1 MTGYAELHC
10 FSNFTFLEGASHAEE
25 LVQQAAS
32 LGLKAI
38 AITDRNTLA
47 GVVRAHTAAKDA
59 GVQLIIG
66 AQLDFAD
73 APSVLCL
80 PTDLAA
86 YSRLSQLISL
96 GRRRVPKGECLL
108 YWADFLERME
118 GQQVILLAPP
128 RPDADF
134 ITRLQDLRAH
144 IGDDLSLGISNLLR
158 SRDRQRIDLWAKV
171 AEQQGVALLAMNDVL
186 YHHPDR
192 ARLEDVLAATRH
204 KCTVQQ
210 LGLRAESNAEC
221 HLKPAGQM
229 AELFRDHPRA
239 LARTL
244 EVASRCKFSLSEL
257 KYVYP
262 EESKGESATPQAE
275 LERLTW
281 LGAQGRF
288 PNGIP
293 PKVRGQIE
301 HELRLVEHL
310 NYAAYFLTVYDIVRY
325 ARDECGILCQGRGSA
340 ANSVICYCL
349 GVTSVNPESQDL
361 LVERFISAE
370 RAEPPDIDIDFEH
383 ERREEVIQYIY
394 QKYGRDR
401 AGIAATVISFRT
413 KMALR
418 TVGRALGLS
427 MDTITHISKTLH
439 WWSKERYSAEALR
452 DAGIDPDSKL
462 IRLTVQLANEL
473 VGFPRH
479 ISQHVGG
486 FVITNGPLA
495 DLVPVENAS
504 MADRTVV
511 QWDKDDLEELGLLK
525 VDVLALGMLTCIQK
539 CFGLIE
545 RHYGKRYELHTV
557 PQDDAATYD
566 MICEADTIGVFQ
578 IESRAQMSMLP
589 RLRPKNLYDLVVEVA
604 IVRPGPI
611 QGNMVHPYLQRRK
624 NKNLITYEKEEL
636 RPVLEKTHG
645 VPLFQE
651 QAMRLSMVCAGF
663 TAGEADGLRRAM
675 ATFKRNGTIG
685 KYRDKLINGMLENGY
700 SSEFAENIFSQ
711 LKGFADYGFP
721 ESHAASFAI
730 LAYVS
735 SWLKCHYPAAFCA
748 AILNAQPMGF
758 YSSSRLVIDAKDHGV
773 EVWPI
778 DVNYSHWDHTLE
790 PHHGRHGQALRL
802 GFRQIKGFRQE
813 DADRI
818 TALRGDRYDGIR
830 DLWRRTQLPVAV
842 LERLAR
848 ADTFGSFGL
857 DRRSALWTIKGLN
870 DVALPLFDYTAAQP
884 RGSNAP
890 PAALDDREEDANLPR
905 LTTGENVIQ
914 DFRANSLSLR
924 PHALALLRPQLRQLG
939 LVTAKDLLTLPLHQ
953 QVRIGGLVQVRQR
966 PGTASGVIFATLQD
980 ETGDSNIIIWP
991 RVFEAFRRE
1000 VLGGRI
1006 MIVEGRLQRESTV
1019 VHVVAERIADGTPY
1033 LTGLGEIDWENDF
1046 GEMLSPADEV
1056 KKPLR
1061 DPKAARSREIRE
1073 VMETFPD
1080 GRNFR

>member
-1 MTGYAELHC
+1 MTDYVELHC

-47 GVVRAHTAAKDA
+47 GVVRAHSAAKDA
-59 GVQLIIG
+59 DIRLIVG

-108 YWADFLERME
+108 YWADFTDRIE
-118 GQQVILLAPP
+118 GQQVVLLAPP

-134 ITRLQDLRAH
+134 IARLQDLRLR
-144 IGDDLSLGISNLLR
+144 IGDALSLGISNLLR
-158 SRDRQRIDLWAKV
+158 SRDRQRLDLWARV

-192 ARLEDVLAATRH
+192 ARLQDVLAATRH

-210 LGLRAESNAEC
+210 LGLRAESNAER
-221 HLKPAGQM
+221 HLKPAGRM
-229 AELFRDHPRA
+229 AELFRDHPQA

-244 EVASRCKFSLSEL
+244 EVAARCRFSLSEL

-262 EESKGESATPQAE
+262 EESRGESATPQAE

-281 LGAQGRF
+281 LGAQTRF

-293 PKVRGQIE
+293 PKVRSQVE
-301 HELRLVEHL
+301 HELRLVEQL
-310 NYAAYFLTVYDIVRY
+310 NYAAYFLTVYDIVRF
-325 ARDECGILCQGRGSA
+325 ARDEGILCQGRGSA

-394 QKYGRDR
+394 RKYGRDR

-413 KMALR
+413 KLALR

-427 MDTITHISKTLH
+427 MDSITHIARTLH

-462 IRLTVQLANEL
+462 IRMTVQLANEL
-473 VGFPRH
+473 IGFPRH

-495 DLVPVENAS
+495 DLVPVENAR

-525 VDVLALGMLTCIQK
+525 VDVLALGMLTCIRK
-539 CFGLIE
+539 CFDLVE
-545 RHYGKRYELHTV
+545 RHYGRKYELHTV
-557 PQDDAATYD
+557 PQDDEPTYR
-566 MICEADTIGVFQ
+566 MIQAADTIGVFQ

-589 RLRPKNLYDLVVEVA
+589 RLKPRNLYDLVVEVA

-611 QGNMVHPYLQRRK
+611 QGNMVHPYLKRRD
-624 NKNLITYEKEEL
+624 NPDLVTYESPEL
-636 RPVLEKTHG
+636 ESVLKKTLG

-651 QAMRLSMVCAGF
+651 QAMRISMVCAGF

-685 KYRDKLINGMLENGY
+685 QYRDKLIDGMTANGY
-700 SSEFAENIFSQ
+700 SRAFAENIFSQ

-735 SWLKCHYPAAFCA
+735 SWLKWHYPAAFAA

-758 YSSSRLVIDAKDHGV
+758 YSSSRLVIDAQDHGV
-773 EVWPI
+773 EVRPI
-778 DVNYSHWDHTLE
+778 DVNYSHWDHMLE
-790 PHHGRHGQALRL
+790 PHAGRHGRALRL
-802 GFRQIKGFRQE
+802 GFRQIKGFRE
-813 DADRI
+813 DDAQQI
-818 TALRGDRYDGIR
+818 VEMRGARYDGIR

-848 ADTFGSFGL
+848 ADAFGSFGL
-857 DRRSALWTIKGLN
+857 DRRSALWSIKGLN
-870 DVALPLFDYTAAQP
+870 DGALPLFDYTATQA

-890 PAALDDREEDANLPR
+890 PVALDDREEDANLPR
-905 LTTGENVIQ
+905 LTTGENVLQ

-924 PHALALLRPQLRQLG
+924 PHALALLRPKLHQLG
-939 LVTAKDLLTLPLHQ
+939 LVTAKDL
-953 QVRIGGLVQVRQR
+953 QVIDPNRRIRIGGLVQVRQR

-991 RVFEAFRRE
+991 RVFDAYRRE
-1000 VLGGRI
+1000 VLGGRM

-1019 VHVVAERIADGTPY
+1019 AHVVAERIVDGTAY
-1033 LTGLGEIDWENDF
+1033 LTELGEIDWDSDF

-1061 DPKAARSREIRE
+1061 DPQAARPRAIRD

>member
-1 MTGYAELHC
+1 MTDYAELHC

-59 GVQLIIG
+59 DIQLIIG
-66 AQLDFAD
+66 TQLDFAD

-96 GRRRVPKGECLL
+96 GRLRVPKGECLL
-108 YWADFLERME
+108 YWADFIDRIE

-128 RPDADF
+128 RPDPDF
-134 ITRLQDLRAH
+134 IARMQNLQSR
-144 IGDDLSLGISNLLR
+144 IGDNLSLGISNLMQG
-158 SRDRQRIDLWAKV
+158 RDRQRIDVWAKT
-171 AEQQGVALLAMNDVL
+171 AKQAGVALLAMNDVL

-192 ARLEDVLAATRH
+192 ARLQDVLNATRH

-210 LGLRAESNAEC
+210 LGLRAESNAER
-221 HLKPAGQM
+221 HLKPAAQM
-229 AELFRDHPRA
+229 AELFRNHPQA
-239 LARTL
+239 LLRSLDVAARC
-244 EVASRCKFSLSEL
+244 RFSLSEL

-281 LGAQGRF
+281 LGAQDRF
-288 PNGIP
+288 PQGIP
-293 PKVRGQIE
+293 PKVRQQVE
-301 HELRLVEHL
+301 HELRLVERL
-310 NYAAYFLTVYDIVRY
+310 DYAAYFLTVYDIVRY
-325 ARDECGILCQGRGSA
+325 AREECGILCQGRGSA

-394 QKYGRDR
+394 RKYGRDR

-413 KMALR
+413 KLALR

-427 MDTITHISKTLH
+427 MDAIAHISKTLH
-439 WWSKERYSAEALR
+439 WWSRERYSAEALR
-452 DAGIDPDSKL
+452 DAGIDPESKL
-462 IRLTVQLANEL
+462 IRMTVQMANEL

-495 DLVPVENAS
+495 DLVPIENAR

-525 VDVLALGMLTCIQK
+525 VDVLALGMLTCIRK
-539 CFGLIE
+539 CFDLVE
-545 RHYGKRYELHTV
+545 RHYGRRYELHTV

-566 MICEADTIGVFQ
+566 MICKADTIGVFQ

-611 QGNMVHPYLQRRK
+611 QGNMVHPYLKRRDNPDLVK
-624 NKNLITYEKEEL
+624 YESPELKE
-636 RPVLEKTHG
+636 VLKKTLG

-651 QAMRLSMVCAGF
+651 QAMRISMVCAGF

-675 ATFKRNGTIG
+675 ATFKRTGTIG
-685 KYRDKLINGMLENGY
+685 QYRDKLINGMIANNY
-700 SSEFAENIFSQ
+700 RREFAENIFSQ
-711 LKGFADYGFP
+711 LQGFADYGFP

-735 SWLKCHYPAAFCA
+735 SWLKCHYPAAFAA

-773 EVWPI
+773 EVRPI
-778 DVNYSHWDHTLE
+778 DVNYSHWDHVLE
-790 PHHGRHGQALRL
+790 PHAGRHGQALRL
-802 GFRQIKGFRQE
+802 GFRQIKGFCEE
-813 DADRI
+813 DANQI
-818 TALRGDRYDGIR
+818 VAMRGERYDGIR
-830 DLWRRTQLPVAV
+830 DLWRRAQLPVAV

-848 ADTFGSFGL
+848 ADAFGSFGL

-870 DVALPLFDYTAAQP
+870 DGALPLFDYTAAQP

-924 PHALALLRPQLRQLG
+924 PHALALLRPQLRRLG
-939 LVTAKDLLTLPLHQ
+939 LVTAKDLQILAPGRRI
-953 QVRIGGLVQVRQR
+953 RIGGLVQVRQR

-980 ETGDSNIIIWP
+980 ETGDSNVIIWP
-991 RVFEAFRRE
+991 RVFDAYRRE
-1000 VLGGRI
+1000 VLGGRM

-1019 VHVVAERIADGTPY
+1019 AHVVAERIADGTPY

-1061 DPKAARSREIRE
+1061 DPHAVRPRDLRE

>member
-25 LVQQAAS
+25 LVQQAAA

-47 GVVRAHTAAKDA
+47 GVVRAHSAAKDA
-59 GVQLIIG
+59 DIQLIVG

-73 APSVLCL
+73 APSILCL

-86 YSRLSQLISL
+86 YSRLSQLISA
-96 GRRRVPKGECLL
+96 GRLRMPKGECLL
-108 YWADFLERME
+108 TWADLLERLE
-118 GQQVILLAPP
+118 GQQIVLLTPP

-134 ITRLQDLRAH
+134 IARLQDLRAR
-144 IGDDLSLGISNLLR
+144 IGDNLSLGISNLLR
-158 SRDRQRIDLWAKV
+158 GRDRQRLDLWARL
-171 AEQQGVALLAMNDVL
+171 AEQQGVALLAVNDVL
-186 YHHPDR
+186 YHHRDR
-192 ARLEDVLAATRH
+192 APLQDVLAATRH

-210 LGLRAESNAEC
+210 LGLRAESNAER
-221 HLKPAGQM
+221 HLKPASRM
-229 AELFRDHPRA
+229 AELFRDHPQA

-244 EVASRCKFSLSEL
+244 EVASRCRFSLSEL

-262 EESKGESATPQAE
+262 EESRGESATPQAE

-281 LGAQGRF
+281 LGAQRRF

-293 PKVRGQIE
+293 SKVRGQIE
-301 HELRLVEHL
+301 HELQLVEKL

-325 ARDECGILCQGRGSA
+325 AREERGILCQGRGSA

-394 QKYGRDR
+394 KKYGRDR

-413 KMALR
+413 KLALR

-427 MDTITHISKTLH
+427 MDTITHISRTLH
-439 WWSKERYSAEALR
+439 WWSKERYSAEVLR

-462 IRLTVQLANEL
+462 VRLTVQLANEL

-495 DLVPVENAS
+495 DLVPIENAR
-504 MADRTVV
+504 MDKRTVV

-525 VDVLALGMLTCIQK
+525 VDVLALGMLTCIRK
-539 CFGLIE
+539 CFELVE
-545 RHYGKRYELHTV
+545 KHYGRKYELATV
-557 PQDDAATYD
+557 PQDDIATYK
-566 MICEADTIGVFQ
+566 MIQAADTIGVFQ

-589 RLRPKNLYDLVVEVA
+589 RLKPENLYDLVVEVA

-624 NKNLITYEKEEL
+624 DKSKIKYES
-636 RPVLEKTHG
+636 PQLEKVLSKTLG

-651 QAMRLSMVCAGF
+651 QAMRISMVCAGF
-663 TAGEADGLRRAM
+663 SAGEADGLRRAM
-675 ATFKRNGTIG
+675 ATFKRTGTIG
-685 KYRDKLINGMLENGY
+685 QYRDKLIGGMLANGY
-700 SSEFAENIFSQ
+700 SREFAENIFSQ

-735 SWLKCHYPAAFCA
+735 SWLKCHYPAAFA
-748 AILNAQPMGF
+748 AGILNAQPMGF
-758 YSSSRLVIDAKDHGV
+758 YSSSRLVIDAQEHGV
-773 EVWPI
+773 EVRPI
-778 DVNYSHWDHTLE
+778 DVNYSHWDHILE
-790 PHHGRHGQALRL
+790 PYAGRHGQALRL
-802 GFRQIKGFRQE
+802 GFRQIKGFREE
-813 DADRI
+813 DAKQI
-818 TALRGDRYDGIR
+818 AKLRGARYDSIR
-830 DLWRRTQLPVAV
+830 DLWRRTQLPVAA

-848 ADTFGSFGL
+848 ADAFGSFGL
-857 DRRSALWTIKGLN
+857 DRRSALWTIKGL
-870 DVALPLFDYTAAQP
+870 DDGALPLFDYVVTQP

-905 LTTGENVIQ
+905 LTTGENVLQ
-914 DFRANSLSLR
+914 DFRSNSLSLR
-924 PHALALLRPQLRQLG
+924 PHALALLRPKLNHLG
-939 LVTAKDLLTLPLHQ
+939 LVTAKDLQTLPVNRR
-953 QVRIGGLVQVRQR
+953 VRIGGLVQVRQR

-991 RVFEAFRRE
+991 RVFDAYRRE
-1000 VLGGRI
+1000 VLGGR
-1006 MIVEGRLQRESTV
+1006 MMVVEGRLQREDTV
-1019 VHVVAERIADGTPY
+1019 AHVVAERIVDGTPY
-1033 LTGLGEIDWENDF
+1033 LTELGEIDWDTDF
-1046 GEMLSPADEV
+1046 GQMLSPADEM
-1056 KKPLR
+1056 KKPPREASGRRR
-1061 DPKAARSREIRE
+1061 DLQE

>member
-1 MTGYAELHC
+1 MTAYAELHC

-47 GVVRAHTAAKDA
+47 GVVRAHSAAKDA
-59 GVQLIIG
+59 DIQLIIG
-66 AQLDFAD
+66 AQIDFTD
-73 APSVLCL
+73 APSLLCL
-80 PTDLAA
+80 PTDLVA

-108 YWADFLERME
+108 YWADFIDRIE
-118 GQQVILLAPP
+118 GQQVVLLAPE
-128 RPDADF
+128 RPDAAF
-134 ITRLQDLRAH
+134 IARLQDLRTR
-144 IGDDLSLGISNLLR
+144 IGDNLSLGISNLLR
-158 SRDRQRIDLWAKV
+158 GRDRQRLDLWAKL
-171 AEQQGVALLAMNDVL
+171 AEQQGVALLALNDVL
-186 YHHPDR
+186 YHHPER
-192 ARLEDVLAATRH
+192 ARLQDVLAATRH

-210 LGLRAESNAEC
+210 LGLRAESNTER

-229 AELFRDHPRA
+229 SELFRDHPQA

-244 EVASRCKFSLSEL
+244 EVASRCRFSLSEL

-262 EESKGESATPQAE
+262 EESKGNSATPQAE

-281 LGAQGRF
+281 LGAQTRF
-288 PNGIP
+288 PDGIP
-293 PKVRGQIE
+293 PKVHSQIE
-301 HELRLVEHL
+301 HELQLVEKL
-310 NYAAYFLTVYDIVRY
+310 NYAAYFLTVHDIVRY
-325 ARDECGILCQGRGSA
+325 AREERGILCQGRGSA

-349 GVTSVNPESQDL
+349 GVTSVDPERQDL

-394 QKYGRDR
+394 EKYGRDR

-413 KMALR
+413 KLALR

-427 MDTITHISKTLH
+427 MDAIAQISKTLH
-439 WWSKERYSAEALR
+439 WWSRERYSTAALR

-495 DLVPVENAS
+495 DLVPVENAR

-525 VDVLALGMLTCIQK
+525 VDVLALGMLTCIRK
-539 CFGLIE
+539 CFDLVE
-545 RHYGKRYELHTV
+545 RHYSKRYDLHTV
-557 PQDDAATYD
+557 PQDDESTYD
-566 MICEADTIGVFQ
+566 MICKADTIGVFQ

-589 RLRPKNLYDLVVEVA
+589 RLQPRNLYDLVVEVA

-624 NKNLITYEKEEL
+624 DPTLRSYEKPEL
-636 RPVLEKTHG
+636 RAVLEKTHG

-675 ATFKRNGTIG
+675 ATFKRTGTIG
-685 KYRDKLINGMLENGY
+685 QYRDKLINGMLANGY
-700 SSEFAENIFSQ
+700 SHEFAENIFSQ

-735 SWLKCHYPAAFCA
+735 SWLKCHYPAAFVA

-758 YSSSRLVIDAKDHGV
+758 YSSSRLVIDAQDHGV
-773 EVWPI
+773 EVRPI
-778 DVNYSHWDHTLE
+778 DVNYSHWDHILE
-790 PHHGRHGQALRL
+790 PHAGRHGQALRL
-802 GFRQIKGFRQE
+802 GLHQIKGFREE
-813 DADRI
+813 DARQI
-818 TALRGDRYDGIR
+818 AALRGTGYDSIR
-830 DLWRRTQLPVAV
+830 DLWRRTQLPVAA

-848 ADTFGSFGL
+848 ADAFGSFGL

-870 DVALPLFDYTAAQP
+870 DGALPLFDYTAAQP

-890 PAALDDREEDANLPR
+890 PAALDDREDDANLPR
-905 LTTGENVIQ
+905 LTTGENVLQ
-914 DFRANSLSLR
+914 DFRNNSLSLR
-924 PHALALLRPQLRQLG
+924 PHALALLRPRLYRLG
-939 LVTAKDLLTLPLHQ
+939 LTTAKELQTLPPNRRI
-953 QVRIGGLVQVRQR
+953 RIGGLVQVRQR
-966 PGTASGVIFATLQD
+966 PGTASGVIFVTLQD

-991 RVFEAFRRE
+991 RVFDAYRRE
-1000 VLGGRI
+1000 VLGGRM

-1019 VHVVAERIADGTPY
+1019 AHVVAERIVDGTSY
-1033 LTGLGEIDWENDF
+1033 LTDLGEIDWENEF
-1046 GEMLSPADEV
+1046 SEMLSPADEV

-1061 DPKAARSREIRE
+1061 DPSAARPRDIRE

>member
-1 MTGYAELHC
+1 MSDYAELHC

-25 LVQQAAS
+25 LVQQAAA

-59 GVQLIIG
+59 GIQLIVG
-66 AQLDFAD
+66 ARLDFAD

-108 YWADFLERME
+108 FWADLMERLE
-118 GQQVILLAPP
+118 GQQIILLAPP
-128 RPDADF
+128 KPEQAF
-134 ITRLQDLRAH
+134 MTRMRDLRDR

-158 SRDRQRIDLWAKV
+158 GRDQQRIAIWSRIA
-171 AEQQGVALLAMNDVL
+171 QQENVALLALNDVL

-192 ARLEDVLAATRH
+192 APLQDVLVATRH
-204 KCTVQQ
+204 RCTVLQ
-210 LGLRAESNAEC
+210 LGLRAESNAERY
-221 HLKPAGQM
+221 LKSAAQM
-229 AELFRDHPRA
+229 AELFHDHPHA

-244 EVASRCKFSLSEL
+244 QISARCRFSLSEI

-262 EESKGESATPQAE
+262 EESRGDSPTPQAE
-275 LERLTW
+275 LARLTW
-281 LGAQGRF
+281 EGAAGHY
-288 PNGIP
+288 PAGIP
-293 PKVRGQIE
+293 QKVRATIA
-301 HELRLVEHL
+301 HELRLVEQL
-310 NYAAYFLTVYDIVRY
+310 DYAAYFLTVHDIVRF

-340 ANSVICYCL
+340 ANSAICYCL
-349 GVTSVNPESQDL
+349 GVTAVDPERQDL

-394 QKYGRDR
+394 RKYGRAR

-413 KMALR
+413 KLALH

-427 MDTITHISKTLH
+427 MDTISHISKTLH
-439 WWSKERYSAEALR
+439 WWSQERYSADSLR
-452 DAGIDPDSKL
+452 EAGIDPESPL
-462 IRLTVQLANEL
+462 IRQTVILANEL

-495 DLVPVENAS
+495 DLVPIENAR

-511 QWDKDDLEELGLLK
+511 QWDKDDLEALGLLK
-525 VDVLALGMLTCIQK
+525 VDILALGMLTCIRK
-539 CFGLIE
+539 CFDLIKQ
-545 RHYGKRYELHTV
+545 HYGKIYALHTV
-557 PQDDAATYD
+557 PQDDAPTYD
-566 MICEADTIGVFQ
+566 MICKADTVGVFQ

-589 RLRPKNLYDLVVEVA
+589 RLRPRNLYDLVVEVA

-611 QGNMVHPYLQRRK
+611 QGNMVHPYLKRR
-624 NKNLITYEKEEL
+624 NNPDLVQYESPQLES
-636 RPVLEKTHG
+636 VLKKTLG

-651 QAMRLSMVCAGF
+651 QAMRISMVCAGF

-675 ATFKRNGTIG
+675 ATFKRNGSIG
-685 KYRDKLINGMLENGY
+685 KYRDKLINGMIANGY
-700 SSEFAENIFSQ
+700 RAEFAENIFSQ

-735 SWLKCHYPAAFCA
+735 SWLKCHYPAAFAA

-758 YSSSRLVIDAKDHGV
+758 YSSSRLVIDAKDHDV
-773 EVWPI
+773 EVRPI
-778 DVNYSHWDHTLE
+778 DVNYSDWDHILE
-790 PHHGRHGQALRL
+790 PARDRHGRALRL
-802 GFRQIKGFRQE
+802 GFRQIKGFPRA
-813 DADRI
+813 DAMHI
-818 TALRGDRYDGIR
+818 MAMRGEGYASIR
-830 DLWRRTQLPVAV
+830 DLWRRAQLPVAV

-848 ADTFGSFGL
+848 ADAFGSFGL
-857 DRRSALWTIKGLN
+857 DRRTALWTIKGLN
-870 DVALPLFDYTAAQP
+870 DDPLPLFDFGAASWP
-884 RGSNAP
+884 AGSNAP
-890 PAALDDREEDANLPR
+890 PAEIGGDEEDADLPR
-905 LTTGENVIQ
+905 MTTGENIIQ
-914 DFRANSLSLR
+914 DFRTNALSLR
-924 PHALALLRPQLRQLG
+924 PHPLALLRPQLRQLG
-939 LVTAKDLLTLPLHQ
+939 LVTAQELQEIKDGR
-953 QVRIGGLVQVRQR
+953 RIKVGGLVQVRQR

-980 ETGDSNIIIWP
+980 ETGDSNIVIWP
-991 RVFEAFRRE
+991 RIFETFRRE
-1000 VLGGRI
+1000 VLGGRM
-1006 MIVEGRLQRESTV
+1006 MIVEGRLQQESGV
-1019 VHVVAERIADGTPY
+1019 IHIVADRIEDGTPY
-1033 LTGLGEIDWENDF
+1033 LAGLGEIDWDRDF
-1046 GEMLSPADEV
+1046 SEMLSPADEV
-1056 KKPLR
+1056 KRPLR
-1061 DPKAARSREIRE
+1061 DPRAIRE
-1073 VMETFPD
+1073 AMETFPD

>member
-1 MTGYAELHC
+1 MTEYAELHC

-59 GVQLIIG
+59 DIQLIIG

-108 YWADFLERME
+108 YWADFLGRIE
-118 GQQVILLAPP
+118 GQQVVLLAPE
-128 RPDADF
+128 RPDPDF
-134 ITRLQDLRAH
+134 IARLQGLHVR

-158 SRDRQRIDLWAKV
+158 GGDRQRIEIWARI

-192 ARLEDVLAATRH
+192 ARLQDVLAATRH

-229 AELFRDHPRA
+229 AELFRGHPQA

-244 EVASRCKFSLSEL
+244 DVASRCRFSLSEL

-281 LGAQGRF
+281 LGAQNRF

-301 HELRLVEHL
+301 HELRLVEQL
-310 NYAAYFLTVYDIVRY
+310 NYAAYFLTVNDIVRF
-325 ARDECGILCQGRGSA
+325 ARSEGILCQGRGSA

-394 QKYGRDR
+394 RKYGRDR

-413 KMALR
+413 KLALR

-427 MDTITHISKTLH
+427 MDAITHIAKTLH

-495 DLVPVENAS
+495 DLVPVENAR

-511 QWDKDDLEELGLLK
+511 QWDKDDLEALGLLK

-545 RHYGKRYELHTV
+545 RHYGKKYELHTV
-557 PQDDAATYD
+557 PQDDEATYD

-589 RLRPKNLYDLVVEVA
+589 RLRPRDLYDLVVEVA

-624 NKNLITYEKEEL
+624 NPALITYEKEDL

-651 QAMRLSMVCAGF
+651 QAMRISMVCAGF

-685 KYRDKLINGMLENGY
+685 KYRDKLIDGMLANGY
-700 SSEFAENIFSQ
+700 SREFAENIFSQ

-735 SWLKCHYPAAFCA
+735 SWLKCHYPAAFAA

-758 YSSSRLVIDAKDHGV
+758 YSASRLVIDARDHGV
-773 EVWPI
+773 EVRPI
-778 DVNYSHWDHTLE
+778 DVNYSHWDHRLE

-802 GFRQIKGFRQE
+802 GFRQIKGFRQD

-818 TALRGDRYDGIR
+818 AAQRGEHYDNLR

-842 LERLAR
+842 LEQLAR
-848 ADTFGSFGL
+848 ADAFGSFGL

-870 DVALPLFDYTAAQP
+870 DGALPLFDYTAAQP

-890 PAALDDREEDANLPR
+890 PAALDDREEDASLPR

-924 PHALALLRPQLRQLG
+924 PHALALLRPQLRDLG
-939 LVTAKDLLTLPLHQ
+939 LVTAKDLQTLD
-953 QVRIGGLVQVRQR
+953 VNKRIRIAGLVQVRQR

-991 RVFEAFRRE
+991 RVFDAFRRE
-1000 VLGGRI
+1000 VLGGRM

-1061 DPKAARSREIRE
+1061 DPLAARPREIRE